1 MHEARHARTTPPL
14 LYADLGLTQ
23 RPCAYGHRPS
33 PITARR
39 HAGGARMY
47 ICMYIYIYIYIYIYV
62 YIYIYIYIY
71 ICIHTYIYIYIYIY
85 YIYIYA
91 DCSAQ
96 GGRMAWALR
105 PLSSQ
110 RSRFL
115 ALPAADDDMLTQ
127 GTPRPNTAADMAHST
142 HSSQPAL
149 RPHRA
154 TPRAEDKPPQTRRPY
169 ANGAASGS
177 RLSYHPARASQQ
189 AA

>member
-1 MHEARHARTTPPL
+1 VRCARGEARTHDTALALCRPRVNPEAVCLRPPPLSHHRTT
-14 LYADLGLTQ
+14 
-23 RPCAYGHRPS
+23 
-33 PITARR
+33 ARGWGT
-39 HAGGARMY
+39 HVYM
-47 ICMYIYIYIYIYIYV
+47 YV

-85 YIYIYA
+85 YIYIYTEIL
-91 DCSAQ
+91 AQ
-96 GGRMAWALR
+96 GVSMVWGLR

>member
-1 MHEARHARTTPPL
+1 MRCARGEARTHDTALALCRPRVNPEAVCLRPPPLSHHRTT
-14 LYADLGLTQ
+14 
-23 RPCAYGHRPS
+23 
-33 PITARR
+33 ARGWGT
-39 HAGGARMY
+39 HVYM
-47 ICMYIYIYIYIYIYV
+47 YV
-62 YIYIYIYIY
+62 YI
-71 ICIHTYIYIYIYIY
+71 

>member
-1 MHEARHARTTPPL
+1 VRCARGEARTHDTALALCRPRVNPEAVCLRPPPLSHHRTT
-14 LYADLGLTQ
+14 
-23 RPCAYGHRPS
+23 
-33 PITARR
+33 ARGWGT
-39 HAGGARMY
+39 HVYM
-47 ICMYIYIYIYIYIYV
+47 YV
-62 YIYIYIYIY
+62 YIYI
-71 ICIHTYIYIYIYIY
+71 